1 MNSLFNILMGRAL
14 LSNYSL
20 GFLAFWFYPIIV
32 VPFNQDHYHLG
43 IPFYIYLVAI
53 GFSIPFDM
61 YRECLNFMVSVVR
74 KQGAMCGCDRNTN
87 FVIHCLATPYHIFIC
102 GYYSSF
108 ICLIV
113 CDIMMVAAG
122 CIAYPKHLKSAL
134 LLCFK
139 KFPKKFTIYGFFP
152 LITNTKW

>member
-32 VPFNQDHYHLG
+32 NQDHHYHTG

-53 GFSIPFDM
+53 GFGIPFDM

-74 KQGAMCGCDRNTN
+74 KRGAMCGCDMNTN
-87 FVIHCLATPYHIFIC
+87 FVIHCLATHIFIC

-134 LLCFK
+134 LLCLKIFRK
-139 KFPKKFTIYGFFP
+139 KNYHLWLFFP

>member
-32 VPFNQDHYHLG
+32 DSFNQDHHYHIG

-74 KQGAMCGCDRNTN
+74 KQHSNCNKDSLCKRL
-87 FVIHCLATPYHIFIC
+87 IRLAFTSH
-102 GYYSSF
+102 
-108 ICLIV
+108 V
-113 CDIMMVAAG
+113 Q
-122 CIAYPKHLKSAL
+122 AL
-134 LLCFK
+134 YKLLAVQFSNYRTSEVK
-139 KFPKKFTIYGFFP
+139 QK
-152 LITNTKW
+152 